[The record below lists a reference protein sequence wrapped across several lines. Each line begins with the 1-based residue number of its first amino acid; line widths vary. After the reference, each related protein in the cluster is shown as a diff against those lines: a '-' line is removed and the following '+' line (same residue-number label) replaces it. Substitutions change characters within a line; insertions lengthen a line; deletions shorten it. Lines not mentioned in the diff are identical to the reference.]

1 MPNPHPYLDHPGPI
15 AFAHRGGA
23 TAAPENTM
31 LAFEDAVS
39 LGYRYVETD
48 VQATSDGVL
57 LAFHDDDLS
66 RTCNVE
72 GRISQMTHREVASCR
87 VDGREPIP
95 LLEDILG
102 TWPDLRVNI
111 DCKSW
116 AALEPLVRVLVEHD
130 ALERVCLGSFSDA
143 RLGRLRE
150 RLGPRACTSM
160 GPREVARL
168 LAASRM
174 PFIGPPPG
182 QAAQVPL
189 SQGRIPVVTR
199 RLVER
204 AQMWG
209 LAVHVW
215 TIDDPDE
222 MHRLLDLGVDG
233 IMTDDTRALREVMQ
247 VRGAW

>member
-1 MPNPHPYLDHPGPI
+1 MRTPHPYLDHPGPI

-31 LAFEDAVS
+31 SAFEDAVS

-48 VQATSDGVL
+48 VQATADGVL

-66 RTCNVE
+66 RTCGID
-72 GRISQMTHREVASCR
+72 GRISEMPHREVAACR

-95 LLEDILG
+95 LLADILG

-116 AALEPLVRVLVEHD
+116 AALEPLVRVLLEHD
-130 ALERVCLGSFSDA
+130 ALDRVCLGSFSDA
-143 RLGRLRE
+143 RLRILRE

-160 GPREVARL
+160 GPRAVARL
-168 LAASRM
+168 VAASRI
-174 PFIGPPPG
+174 PLVGPPTG
-182 QAAQVPL
+182 HAAQVPPN
-189 SQGRIPVVTR
+189 QGRIPVVTR

-204 AQMWG
+204 AKRWG
-209 LAVHVW
+209 VPVHVW
-215 TIDDPDE
+215 TIDDPAE
-222 MHRLLDLGVDG
+222 MHRLLDLGVEG
-233 IMTDDTRALREVMQ
+233 IMTDDTRTLRDVMRA
-247 VRGAW
+247 RGLW

>member
-1 MPNPHPYLDHPGPI
+1 
-15 AFAHRGGA
+15 
-23 TAAPENTM
+23 M

-48 VQATSDGVL
+48 VQATADGVL

-66 RTCNVE
+66 RTCGVE
-72 GRISQMTHREVASCR
+72 GRISRMPHREVARAR

-102 TWPDLRVNI
+102 TWPDLRINI

-116 AALEPLVRVLVEHD
+116 AALEPLVRVLLAHD
-130 ALERVCLGSFSDA
+130 ALDRVCLGSFSDA
-143 RLGRLRE
+143 RLSRLRE

-160 GPREVARL
+160 GPRGVARL
-168 LAASRM
+168 VAAARL
-174 PFIGPPPG
+174 PLIGRPAG
-182 QAAQVPL
+182 HAAQVPVR
-189 SQGRIPVVTR
+189 QGPVPVVTAAMMA
-199 RLVER
+199 R
-204 AQMWG
+204 AREWG

-215 TIDDPDE
+215 TIDDPAE

-233 IMTDDTRALREVMQ
+233 IMTDDTRTLREVLLS
-247 VRGAW
+247 RGAW

>member
-1 MPNPHPYLDHPGPI
+1 MPTPHPYLDHPGPI

-48 VQATSDGVL
+48 VQATADGVL

-66 RTCNVE
+66 RTCGVT
-72 GRISQMTHREVASCR
+72 GRISQMTRREVSACR

-95 LLEDILG
+95 LLGDILG
-102 TWPDLRVNI
+102 TWPELRVNI

-116 AALEPLVRVLVEHD
+116 AALEPLVRVLIEHD
-130 ALERVCLGSFSDA
+130 ALDRVCLGSFSDA
-143 RLGRLRE
+143 RLQRLRE
-150 RLGPRACTSM
+150 RLGPRVCTSM
-160 GPREVARL
+160 GPRAVARL
-168 LAASRM
+168 LASSRLPM
-174 PFIGPPPG
+174 LGPPPG
-182 QAAQVPL
+182 NAAQVPV
-189 SQGRIPVVTR
+189 SQGRIPVVTP

-204 AQMWG
+204 ARGWG
-209 LAVHVW
+209 IAVHVW

-222 MHRLLDLGVDG
+222 MHRLLDVGVDG
-233 IMTDDTRALREVMQ
+233 IMTDDTRCLRDVMLA
-247 VRGAW
+247 RGAW